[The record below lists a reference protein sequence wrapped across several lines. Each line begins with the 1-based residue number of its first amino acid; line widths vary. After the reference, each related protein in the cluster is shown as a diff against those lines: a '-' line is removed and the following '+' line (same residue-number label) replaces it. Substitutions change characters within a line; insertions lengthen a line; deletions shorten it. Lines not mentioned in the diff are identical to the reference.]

1 MLKAVN
7 DYSTL
12 VISSI
17 LASCA
22 SLLVFSS
29 AQSWYNHEHVENHD
43 FPMEWISETLEKVSF
58 WSGALSVIGGV
69 LAYIMADMMSMGA
82 VAPFMA
88 SIPLL
93 ILGLCMCW
101 SNWNE
106 NKSVNRST
114 KFSKSCMNGLK
125 EIVQNRAVLLCGILQ
140 ALFEAVISIFVFLWL
155 RIHTTNRF
163 IIKLFYK
170 ATFSFLKSVVKS
182 VIKTPVLDKHSPPLG
197 IVFAS
202 FMAANVVGS
211 RLNSLLIQQY
221 KNITTRDT
229 LIRM

>member
-1 MLKAVN
+1 MVCCLSLALYSFSTLLKAVN

-29 AQSWYNHEHVENHD
+29 AQAWYNHEHVENHD
-43 FPMEWISETLEKVSF
+43 FPMEWISDTLEKVSF
-58 WSGALSVIGGV
+58 WSGVLSVIGGV
-69 LAYIMADMMSMGA
+69 LSYAMADVMSMTP
-82 VAPFMA
+82 VAPFLA

-93 ILGLCMCW
+93 ILALCMCW

-106 NKSVNRST
+106 NRSVNRSV

-140 ALFEAVISIFVFLWL
+140 ALFEAVISIFVFLWA
-155 RIHTTNRF
+155 RIKIHN
-163 IIKLFYK
+163 
-170 ATFSFLKSVVKS
+170 
-182 VIKTPVLDKHSPPLG
+182 
-197 IVFAS
+197 
-202 FMAANVVGS
+202 
-211 RLNSLLIQQY
+211 
-221 KNITTRDT
+221 
-229 LIRM
+229 